1 MAAMVLFYYKV
12 EKKNGRQSLGER
24 TALWP
29 LDLKVER
36 KLNIFY
42 WCIEETS
49 YLVNF
54 TKEKWIYVIVSSCL
68 YVGDFQIDLC

>member
-1 MAAMVLFYYKV
+1 MAVMVLFYYKI

-42 WCIEETS
+42 WRVRGDIPFGEL
-49 YLVNF
+49 YQRKVNLRYSERIF
-54 TKEKWIYVIVSSCL
+54 ICR
-68 YVGDFQIDLC
+68 

>member
-1 MAAMVLFYYKV
+1 MAVMVLFYYKV
-12 EKKNGRQSLGER
+12 EKENGRQSLGEW

-42 WCIEETS
+42 WRVRRDILFGEPYQRKVNPRYSECI
-49 YLVNF
+49 F
-54 TKEKWIYVIVSSCL
+54 ICR
-68 YVGDFQIDLC
+68 

>member
-1 MAAMVLFYYKV
+1 MAVMVLFYYKV

-29 LDLKVER
+29 VDLKVER

-42 WCIEETS
+42 WCVRGDILSGE
-49 YLVNF
+49 
-54 TKEKWIYVIVSSCL
+54 L
-68 YVGDFQIDLC
+68 YQGKVDLRYSEFMFIRR

>member
-1 MAAMVLFYYKV
+1 MALMVLFCYKV

-42 WCIEETS
+42 WRVRRDILFGELYQRKVNLHYSECI
-49 YLVNF
+49 F
-54 TKEKWIYVIVSSCL
+54 ICR
-68 YVGDFQIDLC
+68 